1 MAPPKPAT
9 PMPIPEALPAPWT
22 YHSLLHQAMFPTLPP
37 GKAEY
42 DRLVAEHEYQA
53 KIAAAKQKAFEKQII
68 GTAMADEAV
77 TEDTK
82 LKIVEEG
89 NKLGKMLVMQEKIKQ
104 QAQAMLPPAVKQQME
119 ALKQQQQWMEYCKM
133 YGCPG
138 NGLPPA
144 PAPAPAPAGYLPGS
158 PAVAPG
164 PAPGPALQDQLQY
177 LHGRVNELQSRLD
190 AVLGPGSPAPAMS
203 PGPAPAGFPTMPLGS
218 GPVALASEGSRP
230 QKLRGSLSLLQRSE
244 EGQQCDCGA

>member
-1 MAPPKPAT
+1 MAPPTPAT
-9 PMPIPEALPAPWT
+9 PMPIPEALPVPWT
-22 YHSLLHQAMFPTLPP
+22 YHSLLHQAMFPTPPP
-37 GKAEY
+37 GKADY
-42 DRLVAEHEYQA
+42 DRLVAEHEYQV

-89 NKLGKMLVMQEKIKQ
+89 NKLGEMLVMQEKIKQ
-104 QAQAMLPPAVKQQME
+104 QAQAMLPPAVKQQMA
-119 ALKQQQQWMEYCKM
+119 ALKQQQQLAAYCKM
-133 YGCPG
+133 YGCPVVA
-138 NGLPPA
+138 P
-144 PAPAPAPAGYLPGS
+144 PAPAPAPAGYLAGS

-164 PAPGPALQDQLQY
+164 PAPGPALHDQLQY
-177 LHGRVNELQSRLD
+177 LHSRVNELQSRLD
-190 AVLGPGSPAPAMS
+190 SVLGPGGPAPAVS
-203 PGPAPAGFPTMPLGS
+203 PGPAPLPAGFPTLPVGS
-218 GPVALASEGSRP
+218 GPLALASEGSRP